1 MSAKNYFSI
10 TLITT
15 LIIILINSP
24 SPVYA
29 TSGTATVISTLPASG
44 QTQVDPESAIYVTF
58 DLAMDPATF
67 TPANC
72 KLTVKN
78 STQQV
83 NLLSI
88 HYEATNPTNTN
99 PSNPIAVLIPAA
111 PLKLSTDY
119 QVILTTG
126 VQDSNN
132 TPLVQDY
139 TWSFKT
145 ADSPQAVVPSVIL
158 TTPLP
163 GDSMVSLSK
172 LIQAS
177 FNHDMDSRT
186 INNSTFVLK
195 DSVGNP
201 VAAQSISY
209 DLQTRTAK
217 FTPTTN
223 LKPNENYQVMIT
235 KDVKETNKDINGNEI
250 PLAQDF
256 NWSFTTGTTPYFS
269 PHGNYIAN
277 SAACKSCHQTHTAE
291 GKGLLNKST
300 QTQVCYTCHD
310 GSGSSTNIRQIMNPS
325 IESLSKTQSY
335 HPIMDTGNPNVPST
349 LQCTDCHNPHGDQNK
364 QGEDYPNLLRASDG
378 TTTAYQ
384 GVDFCIVCHNSKDSK
399 GWDKSAFKSSIHYD
413 QGIDCSTCHA
423 SHSSANPNLNVQ
435 SANNQCLSCHT
446 TVKIDFSQT
455 YRHQAECAN
464 CHDPH
469 TLTTGNITLSP
480 GNELCFK
487 CHASTQYGTPSQ
499 SDNTSSGFSNAL
511 QPNLHNF
518 SGSSGG
524 HVGLDCS
531 SCHVLVSHG
540 YFRKGLV
547 GSTNDNNPLVG
558 ENNKITDIDSGAETG
573 LWQHVSCTT
582 SCHIPEPVNEPIYDS
597 GA

>member
-15 LIIILINSP
+15 LIIILFNLP

-58 DLAMDPATF
+58 DLAMNPATF

-78 STQQV
+78 STQEV

-119 QVILTTG
+119 QVVITTG

-132 TPLVQDY
+132 TSLVQDY

-163 GDSMVSLSK
+163 GDSMVGLSK

-177 FNHDMDSRT
+177 FNHDMDPST
-186 INNSTFVLK
+186 ITNSTFVLN
-195 DSVGNP
+195 DSAGNP
-201 VAAQSISY
+201 VSAQSISY

-223 LKPNENYQVMIT
+223 LKPNENYQVTIT

-256 NWSFTTGTTPYFS
+256 EWSFTTGTKPNFD
-269 PHGNYIAN
+269 PHGNYILN
-277 SAACKSCHQTHTAE
+277 SSACKSCHQTHTAE
-291 GKGLLNKST
+291 GKGLLSKSA

-310 GSGSSTNIRQIMNPS
+310 GSGSSTNLKQIMNQTGV
-325 IESLSKTQSY
+325 TQSY
-335 HPIMDTGNPNVPST
+335 HPIMDTGNPNVTSI
-349 LQCTDCHNPHGDQNK
+349 LQCTDCHNPHGDK
-364 QGEDYPNLLRASDG
+364 DGQGQYYPNLLRASDG

-384 GVDFCIVCHNSKDSK
+384 GVDFCIVCHNSKDPK
-399 GWDKSAFKSSIHYD
+399 GWDKSAYKSSIHFD
-413 QGIDCSTCHA
+413 EGIDCSSCHA
-423 SHSSANPNLNVQ
+423 PHSSANQNLNVQ
-435 SANNQCLSCHT
+435 PVNNQCLSCHT
-446 TVKIDFSQT
+446 TVKTDFSQT

-469 TLTTGNITLSP
+469 TLKSGNITLSS

-487 CHASTQYGTPSQ
+487 CHASSQYGTPSQ
-499 SDNTSSGFSNAL
+499 ADNTTSGFSNAL

-518 SGSSGG
+518 SDSSGG

-531 SCHVLVSHG
+531 SCHISVSHG
-540 YFRKGLV
+540 YFRKGLLGV
-547 GSTNDNNPLVG
+547 TNDNNPLVG
-558 ENNKITDIDSGAETG
+558 VGNKITSIDSGAETG
-573 LWQHVSCTT
+573 LWQHSSCTT
-582 SCHIPEPVNEPIYDS
+582 SCHTPEPVPLPDS